1 VPLRPASRQALTLR
15 AHPQKHVFKTRRDVE
30 RYFAGQ
36 TIQCLLCGR
45 RFRRLWKHHVAKHG
59 MSADEY
65 RERFGLPWTRGL
77 TSAASAAS
85 SGWTE
90 KRKAK
95 ARQIARRSQFF
106 KRAHLAP
113 RRNFAPYHKME
124 AIRHLG
130 ISPRTLT
137 KSFEKRVRTLFDKG
151 FTDRQIARVLDVGAS
166 TVSRR
171 TKYWRHRGR
180 TN

>member
-1 VPLRPASRQALTLR
+1 
-15 AHPQKHVFKTRRDVE
+15 
-30 RYFAGQ
+30 
-36 TIQCLLCGR
+36 
-45 RFRRLWKHHVAKHG
+45 
-59 MSADEY
+59 
-65 RERFGLPWTRGL
+65 
-77 TSAASAAS
+77 
-85 SGWTE
+85 
-90 KRKAK
+90 
-95 ARQIARRSQFF
+95 
-106 KRAHLAP
+106 
-113 RRNFAPYHKME
+113 ME